1 MEVWNSFNG
10 TVRTVI
16 DVLPQEVGRGLS
28 LDSHV
33 MTSINDYTEL
43 VITGGWDNGFVSDI
57 WKFTYASNNW
67 QFKDCKEW
75 SHCIF
80 NLEHDNTM
88 LAA

>member
-67 QFKDCKEW
+67 QLLG
-75 SHCIF
+75 
-80 NLEHDNTM
+80 NLKTARNGHIAF
-88 LAA
+88 LI